1 MDLPGIISRF
11 IVAALSFPALLS
23 GTAMAAPRNLTP
35 KETVYEMVRTRDMD
49 KLDSLIAVFRNNGDS
64 LAVAIAFN
72 AKGKN
77 YYALDDY
84 SKAIDNQEYARQLGV
99 DCKDTVFYLR
109 NINDLATNYRRL
121 GDYSM
126 ASEYL
131 YDGLKMAEAY
141 SGRDTDEGVL
151 MRSFMLNG
159 LGNVYKYLDNGQL
172 AEQYFRKSLALD
184 IERGNDLGAAKNY
197 STIGSIYEH
206 REEYDSARVMYNHA
220 LEYDIKLRS
229 RSGIG
234 ICNNRLGHLA
244 VMQGEQVGA
253 LRHYTLAYESLK
265 ASNDKWNLLRS
276 ILSLATLYNKMSDFR
291 SAKMMLDEAK
301 EIIGNQRLYGYLV
314 EYYYNEAEYYRLQG
328 KYKEGY
334 ACLMES
340 YNIRD
345 TIDRQRNEQ
354 EITQAAINYER
365 ARNADE
371 LARIKYED
379 SQKAR
384 FRERIL
390 IFESILAFFLLVV
403 VVNLFFL
410 IKSQKRYNRKLS
422 ELNDTKSR
430 LLTIV
435 THDLKTPVIAQRKLL
450 SLLVDN
456 YDYLSKDEIK
466 TQIVEMYRSAESLKG
481 FIVSVLDWARLSL
494 GAFKYNPIR
503 IDLHTVINEVLK
515 TETNFLKSKDITLDS
530 SVLPGTYLY
539 TDLVMLRIVLGNLI
553 TNAVKFSSHGS
564 KIYVYCTPAKN
575 NFMAVTIAD
584 DGVGME
590 KEILEKVFT
599 RTVDSVSG
607 TAGEKGTGIGLL
619 ICAEMV
625 RLCGGEI
632 KAESKKGSGTKI
644 TFTVKSDS

>member
-1 MDLPGIISRF
+1 MDSTGIISR
-11 IVAALSFPALLS
+11 VLTVALSLS
-23 GTAMAAPRNLTP
+23 TIIPGSVFAAPRIITP
-35 KETVYEMVRTRDMD
+35 KETVYQMVRTRDMER
-49 KLDSLIAVFRNNGDS
+49 LDSLIGVFRSNGDS

-72 AKGKN
+72 ARGKN

-84 SKAIDNQEYARQLGV
+84 SKAIDNQEYARRLGKV
-99 DCKDTVFYLR
+99 CKDTVFYLR

-131 YDGLKMAEAY
+131 YDGLKMSEEF

-159 LGNVYKYLDNGQL
+159 LGNVYKYLDNGKL

-206 REEYDSARVMYNHA
+206 REEYDSARVMYNRA
-220 LEYDIKLRS
+220 LEYDMKLHS

-234 ICNNRLGHLA
+234 ICNNRLGHLSVKEGDPERA
-244 VMQGEQVGA
+244 MH
-253 LRHYTLAYESLK
+253 HYTLAYESLK

-276 ILSLATLYNKMSDFR
+276 ILSLATLYNHSSDFS
-291 SAKMMLDEAK
+291 SARKMLDEAQ
-301 EIIGNQRLYGYLV
+301 EIIGNQRLYGYLE
-314 EYYYNEAEYYRLQG
+314 EYYYNEAEFYALQG

-334 ACLMES
+334 SSLMET

-365 ARNADE
+365 SRNADE
-371 LARIKYED
+371 LARVKYED
-379 SQKAR
+379 TQKSK
-384 FRERIL
+384 FKERVL
-390 IFESILAFFLLVV
+390 IAESIIAFFLVAVV
-403 VVNLFFL
+403 INLFFL
-410 IKSQKRYNRKLS
+410 IKSQKRYNRKLMD
-422 ELNDTKSR
+422 LNDTKSR

-435 THDLKTPVIAQRKLL
+435 THDLKTPVIAQKKLL

-456 YDYLSKDEIK
+456 YDNLSRDEIK
-466 TQIVEMYRSAESLKG
+466 SQIVELYRSSESVKG
-481 FIVSVLDWARLSL
+481 FVFSVLDWARLSL

-503 IDLHTVINEVLK
+503 IDLHTLINEVIKAENDIL
-515 TETNFLKSKDITLDS
+515 NSKDITVVS
-530 SVLPGTYLY
+530 SVPSGTYVN
-539 TDLVMLRIVLGNLI
+539 TDLVMLRIVLCNLI
-553 TNAVKFSSHGS
+553 TNAAKFSSAGS
-564 KIYVYCTPAKN
+564 RVYVDSAPAKN
-575 NFMAVTIAD
+575 NFTVITIAD
-584 DGVGME
+584 DGVGMDE
-590 KEILEKVFT
+590 ETLEKVFT
-599 RTVDSVSG
+599 QSVDSVTG
-607 TAGEKGTGIGLL
+607 TDGEKGTGVGLL

-625 RLCGGEI
+625 RLCGGKI
-632 KAESKKGSGTKI
+632 KAESKLGAGTKI
-644 TFTVKSDS
+644 SFTVKSDS